1 MTKKS
6 CGSYTMADI
15 AKKVGVSPTAVSMAL
30 RNTDGVSEILREK
43 IRKVAN
49 EMHYSPTLA
58 ARMLRSKH
66 TGQLGLYLPV
76 SGVEKLV
83 DSRGFVSP
91 VMAHFVNQCEA
102 SKYSYHI
109 ELEGGNGTT
118 FKPPS
123 QLTGK
128 IVDGVLLAG
137 EICPE
142 LRKWLDH
149 SPEYKWVN
157 ILERAEYCIL
167 SDNHSGIYRAVEH
180 LAAMGHQRIAFAH
193 CDREYDVHATAVSG
207 YHDAIN
213 DFKLCT
219 DEFLCKEFKTQ
230 KSIFSFDIIVDW
242 AESILTATNRPTAII
257 CNDQKIVSVLTYI
270 SAQRGIKIPEQLS
283 LIAYGTRSQSEHQ
296 YPLITTIEA
305 DFHTILE
312 KGIQMLIKR
321 INNQIID
328 QKQIMVEP
336 RLLKYSSVA
345 PVSGK

>member
-1 MTKKS
+1 MKNKPS
-6 CGSYTMADI
+6 GNYTMADI
-15 AKKVGVSPTAVSMAL
+15 ARRVGVSSTAVSMAL
-30 RNTDGVSEILREK
+30 RNSDGVSEILREK
-43 IRKVAN
+43 IRNVAN
-49 EMHYSPTLA
+49 EMHYSPALA

-76 SGVEKLV
+76 GGVEKLIY
-83 DSRGFVSP
+83 SHGFISP

-109 ELEGGNGTT
+109 ELEEKNNKT

-128 IVDGVLLAG
+128 IVDGILLTGA
-137 EICPE
+137 IRPE
-142 LRKWLDH
+142 LQEWLNS

-180 LAAMGHQRIAFAH
+180 LAAMGHNRIAFAH
-193 CDREYDVHATAVSG
+193 FSSQYDVHATAVSG
-207 YHDAIN
+207 YRSAIN

-219 DEFLCKEFKTQ
+219 DEFLCEELKNN
-230 KSIFSFDIIVDW
+230 KSNFTYETIVEW
-242 AESILTATNRPTAII
+242 AEALLANPSRPTAII
-257 CNDQKIVSVLTYI
+257 CNDQKMVSVLTYMA
-270 SAQRGIKIPEQLS
+270 AQRDISIPEDLS
-283 LIAYGTRSQSEHQ
+283 LIAYGTRAQAEHL
-296 YPLITTIEA
+296 YPVITTIEA

-321 INNQIID
+321 INNQPIE
-328 QKQIMVEP
+328 QKQVMVEP
-336 RLLKYSSVA
+336 RFLKYGSVA
-345 PVSGK
+345 PVPGK